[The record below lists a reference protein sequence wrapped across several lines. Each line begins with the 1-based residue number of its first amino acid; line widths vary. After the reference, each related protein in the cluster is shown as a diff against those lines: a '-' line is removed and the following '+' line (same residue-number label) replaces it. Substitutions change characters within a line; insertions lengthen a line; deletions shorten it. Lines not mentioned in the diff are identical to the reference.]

1 MSGSYSLSQ
10 RLTRALLIPIGLLW
24 VVLAIGVT
32 WYTQREVARIIDN
45 SLAESAQR
53 LLEIA
58 THELS
63 EHNVPLDQIISLN
76 VSAANPSTPIIEDDN
91 LMYQVVT
98 ANGRVLLRSADA
110 PDLAMQVSLADGF
123 SETAQWR
130 VYTLKHNTMP
140 VFIHIADPLAHR
152 RVALLT
158 GTAGM
163 LLPLLAVLPLLAW
176 LVRTISRRE
185 LEPVSALSA
194 QIGERGGDDL
204 RPVSD
209 ANMPRELGAIA
220 LSTNHLLS
228 RLGKA
233 LDTERALASNAAH
246 ELRTPLATMR
256 LRLQTVLDRT
266 QDAGTREEIRT
277 AVESLDQL
285 RRRTE
290 KLLQLSRAEAGAAL
304 AREPVE
310 LGHLAAAVAQDF
322 WADPA
327 VLARL
332 RLELPDEDVM
342 ALGDFDSLA
351 IALRNLIENAVR
363 HAGSAS
369 IVISVEQPATV
380 RVRDDGPG
388 VSAENLHLLQ
398 HRHVRQSH
406 ESSGYGLGM
415 SIVSTIVQR
424 HEGEVQLASPPA
436 GHAHGLEV
444 VLLLRPAPAGA
455 TQASLG
461 GGVAASGPSGVP
473 PAPASAVP
481 A

>member
-1 MSGSYSLSQ
+1 MARSYSLSQ

-63 EHNVPLDQIISLN
+63 EHNVPLDQIISLS
-76 VSAANPSTPIIEDDN
+76 VSAADPSTPIIEDDN

-130 VYTLKHNTMP
+130 VYTLKHNSMP
-140 VFIHIADPLAHR
+140 VFIHIADPLTHR
-152 RVALLT
+152 RTALLT

-342 ALGDFDSLA
+342 ALGDYDSLA
-351 IALRNLIENAVR
+351 IALRNLVENAVR
-363 HAGSAS
+363 HAGGAN
-369 IVISVEQPATV
+369 IFISVEQPATV

-424 HEGEVQLASPPA
+424 HEGEVQLASPPS
-436 GHAHGLEV
+436 GYPHGLEV
-444 VLLLRPAPAGA
+444 VLVLRPAPIGA

-461 GGVAASGPSGVP
+461 GAVAAGGSAAVPS
-473 PAPASAVP
+473 APASAIP